1 MSRKR
6 HIAKTITW
14 RVLGTI
20 TTFLIGWITTG
31 NITAGLSIGGFDFFI
46 KIFLYYV
53 HERAWYRTRYGLSEV
68 PKTNKN

>member
-46 KIFLYYV
+46 KIILYYL